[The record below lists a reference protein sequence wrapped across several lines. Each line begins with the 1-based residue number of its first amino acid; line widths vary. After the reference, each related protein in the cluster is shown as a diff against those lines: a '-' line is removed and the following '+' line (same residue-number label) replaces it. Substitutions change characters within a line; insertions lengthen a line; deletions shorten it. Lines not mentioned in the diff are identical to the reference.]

1 MKPASPNLAAATLL
15 KLSPLRPTF
24 AIVLGSGFDC
34 SLDPLPLGAV
44 IPYKKIPG
52 FSAVGVA
59 GHCGTVGIGKLAG
72 APVLVL
78 RGRAHFYE
86 GHSMSSVTFAVRSL
100 AQYGIRDLLLTNAAG
115 GINSKYRSGEFM
127 VIKDHL
133 NFMGENP
140 LRGPLVTGL
149 PRFIDLSRLYD
160 PLMRRLLKK
169 AATAASLTLR
179 EGVYAAV
186 SGPSYETPAEI
197 KAFKRLGADA
207 VGMSTVPEAIVAH
220 QCGMRVAALSCITN
234 PAAGRAK
241 NPLCHRDVLET
252 AARVKRDAIE
262 ILTRFTVLLS
272 KSREDSH

>member
-1 MKPASPNLAAATLL
+1 MKPASANLAAATLL
-15 KLSPLRPTF
+15 KLSPLRPTL

-34 SLDPLPLGAV
+34 PLDPLPLGVV
-44 IPYKKIPG
+44 IPYEKIPG
-52 FSAVGVA
+52 YLSVKVP
-59 GHCGTVGIGKLAG
+59 GHSGTVVIGKLAG
-72 APVLVL
+72 EPVLLL
-78 RGRAHFYE
+78 RGRTHFYE
-86 GHSMSSVTFAVRSL
+86 GHPMSSVTFAVRSL

-115 GINSKYRSGEFM
+115 GINSKYLSGEFM

-140 LRGPLVTGL
+140 LRGPLVAGMSS
-149 PRFIDLSRLYD
+149 FVDLSRLYS
-160 PLMRRLLKK
+160 PVMRRLLKK
-169 AATAASLTLR
+169 AAKAAGLTLR
-179 EGVYAAV
+179 EGIYAAV

-197 KAFKRLGADA
+197 KAFRRLGADA

-234 PAAGRAK
+234 PAAGLATS
-241 NPLCHRDVLET
+241 PLCHRDVLET